1 MSKDKKVSVQQYIK
15 RREEIVVRM
24 NEIADTAENEN
35 KREFTDSEKEE
46 LKVLEREMNVLDV
59 RIASAEKT
67 GYVVVTSREAAFDAF
82 LREHVKTPQN
92 IQLKREY
99 TGMMVAGA
107 EPLIPLTINDI
118 LPPLE
123 EGLILNKVGLPLMT
137 GLSGDYLWPTVGSI
151 EAEVAGEGVELTDK
165 KVDFGKIKPE
175 PVRVGVTV
183 KMTNQTIMQTDGVA
197 YEVVRQQLPQAMA
210 RTLNKF
216 MFTTSTTV
224 SHKLVGPFAAI
235 AKTSPVA
242 VGTLTTKAKRK
253 AANYIAFDGA
263 IPTYKELILMR
274 ALALLKG
281 IEGLNPCYVMDEYT
295 KGELESTER
304 TPGSGRMI
312 VENGAIAGV
321 PIFTTN
327 YINDDTNTYV
337 GFGYW
342 GYEPLQGFGQQ
353 RFIIDPY
360 TGATSDSV
368 RLTLNADWSMTTLR
382 PEAFV
387 LGKCAAE

>member
-1 MSKDKKVSVQQYIK
+1 MNKDKKVSVQQYIA
-15 RREEIVVRM
+15 RREQIVIRM
-24 NEIADTAENEN
+24 NEIADAAEGEN
-35 KREFTDSEKEE
+35 KREFTEQEKEE

-67 GYVVVTSREAAFDAF
+67 GYVTVTSREAAFDAF
-82 LREHVKTPQN
+82 LREN
-92 IQLKREY
+92 IKKMTNVPLQREY
-99 TGMMVAGA
+99 TGIMTTGA

-118 LPPLE
+118 LLPLE
-123 EGLILNKVGLPLMT
+123 EGLILKKVGLPLMT
-137 GLSGDYLWPTVGSI
+137 GLAGDYVWPTVGSI
-151 EAEVAGEGVELTDK
+151 EAEVAGEAVELTDK

-183 KMTNQTIMQTDGVA
+183 KITNQTITQTGGVA

-210 RTLNKF
+210 RTLNRM
-216 MFTTSTTV
+216 MFTTDKNIN
-224 SHKLVGPFAAI
+224 HKLVGPFMEI
-235 AKTSPVA
+235 AKGSPVDI
-242 VGTLTTKAKRK
+242 GTLTTKAKRK
-253 AANYIAFDGA
+253 AANYIAFAGA
-263 IPTYKELILMR
+263 IPTYKELVLMR
-274 ALALLKG
+274 SLALLKG
-281 IEGLNPCYVMDEYT
+281 IEGLNPCYVMDEYI

-304 TPGSGRMI
+304 TVGSGRMI
-312 VENGAIAGV
+312 IENGAIAGIPV
-321 PIFTTN
+321 FTTN
-327 YINDDTNTYV
+327 YINTEEDTFI

-382 PEAFV
+382 KEAFV
-387 LGKCAAE
+387 LGKCASE

>member
-1 MSKDKKVSVQQYIK
+1 MKDKKVSVQQYIK
-15 RREEIVVRM
+15 RREEIVIRM

-35 KREFTDSEKEE
+35 KREFTTQEKDE
-46 LKVLEREMNVLDV
+46 LKVLERELNVLDV

-67 GYVVVTSREAAFDAF
+67 GYVVVTSREAAFDTF
-82 LREHVKTPQN
+82 LREHVKSPQN

-99 TGMMVAGA
+99 TGMMTTNV
-107 EPLIPLTINDI
+107 EPVIPLTINDI

-151 EAEVAGEGVELTDK
+151 EAEVAGEGVDLTDK

-175 PVRVGVTV
+175 PVRVGVTI

-197 YEVVRQQLPQAMA
+197 YDVVRQQLPQAMA
-210 RTLNKF
+210 RTLNKL
-216 MFTTSTTV
+216 MFTTSTSI

-242 VGTLTTKAKRK
+242 IGTLTTKAKRK
-253 AANYIAFDGA
+253 AANYISFAGT

-281 IEGLNPCYVMDEYT
+281 VEGLNPCFVMDEYT

-304 TPGSGRMI
+304 TVGSGRMI

-327 YINDDTNTYV
+327 YINDNENTYV

-387 LGKCAAE
+387 LGKCASE

>member
-1 MSKDKKVSVQQYIK
+1 MKDKKVSVQQYIK
-15 RREEIVVRM
+15 RREEIVIRM

-35 KREFTDSEKEE
+35 KREFTTQEKDE
-46 LKVLEREMNVLDV
+46 LKVLERELNVLDV

-67 GYVVVTSREAAFDAF
+67 GYVVVTSREAAFDTF
-82 LREHVKTPQN
+82 LREHVKSPQN

-99 TGMMVAGA
+99 TGMMTTNV
-107 EPLIPLTINDI
+107 EPVIPLTINYI

-151 EAEVAGEGVELTDK
+151 EAEVAGEGVDLTDK

-175 PVRVGVTV
+175 PVRVGVTI

-197 YEVVRQQLPQAMA
+197 YDVVRQQLPQAMA
-210 RTLNKF
+210 RTLNKL
-216 MFTTSTTV
+216 MFTTSTSI

-242 VGTLTTKAKRK
+242 IGTLTTKAKRK
-253 AANYIAFDGA
+253 AANYISFAGT

-281 IEGLNPCYVMDEYT
+281 VEGLNPCFVMDEYT

-304 TPGSGRMI
+304 TVGSGRMI

-327 YINDDTNTYV
+327 YINDNENTYV

-387 LGKCAAE
+387 LGKCASE

>member
-1 MSKDKKVSVQQYIK
+1 MNKDKKVSVQQYIK
-15 RREEIVVRM
+15 RREDIVIRM
-24 NEIADTAENEN
+24 NEIADAAEKEN
-35 KREFTDSEKEE
+35 KREFTDPEKEE

-67 GYVVVTSREAAFDAF
+67 GYVTVTSREAAFDAF
-82 LREHVKTPQN
+82 LKENMKKMDQF
-92 IQLKREY
+92 QLKREY

-123 EGLILNKVGLPLMT
+123 EGLILSKVGLPLMT

-175 PVRVGVTV
+175 PTRVGVTV
-183 KMTNQTIMQTDGVA
+183 KITNQTIMQTEGVA
-197 YEVVRQQLPQAMA
+197 YDVVRQQLPQAMA
-210 RTLNKF
+210 RTLNKM
-216 MFTTSTTV
+216 MFTTSSTI

-242 VGTLTTKAKRK
+242 ISTLTTKAKRK
-253 AANYIAFDGA
+253 AANYIAFEGA

-281 IEGLNPCYVMDEYT
+281 IEGLNPCFVMDEYT

-312 VENGAIAGV
+312 VENGTVAGI

-387 LGKCAAE
+387 LGKCASE

>member
-1 MSKDKKVSVQQYIK
+1 MKDKKVSVQQYIK
-15 RREEIVVRM
+15 RREEIVIRM

-35 KREFTDSEKEE
+35 KREFTTQEKDE
-46 LKVLEREMNVLDV
+46 LKVLERELNVLDV

-67 GYVVVTSREAAFDAF
+67 GYVVVTSREAAFDTF
-82 LREHVKTPQN
+82 LREHVKSPQN

-99 TGMMVAGA
+99 TGMMTTNV
-107 EPLIPLTINDI
+107 EPVIPLTINDI

-151 EAEVAGEGVELTDK
+151 EAEVAGEGVDLTDK

-175 PVRVGVTV
+175 PVRVGVTI

-197 YEVVRQQLPQAMA
+197 YDVVRQQLPQAMA
-210 RTLNKF
+210 RTLNKL
-216 MFTTSTTV
+216 MFTTSTSI

-242 VGTLTTKAKRK
+242 IGTLTTKAKRK
-253 AANYIAFDGA
+253 AANYISFAGT

-281 IEGLNPCYVMDEYT
+281 IEGLNPCFVMDEYT

-304 TPGSGRMI
+304 TVGSGRMI

-327 YINDDTNTYV
+327 YINDDENTYV

-387 LGKCAAE
+387 LGKCASE